1 MKLPGGSRALSG
13 GRRAGQARNG
23 IFQSVGALL
32 DYIGHSWGERREGG
46 VREGGRFEVM
56 DLVSGSFAGE
66 FNQNWRTEINDSTYR
81 AQKWMPR
88 PSGDLSLLTARR
100 F

>member
-1 MKLPGGSRALSG
+1 MKLSGGSRALSG

-32 DYIGHSWGERREGG
+32 DYIGRSWGERREGG
-46 VREGGRFEVM
+46 AREEGRFEVM
-56 DLVSGSFAGE
+56 GLVSGSFAGE
-66 FNQNWRTEINDSTYR
+66 FNRNWRTEINDSTSR
-81 AQKWMPR
+81 AQKWTPGS
-88 PSGDLSLLTARR
+88 PGDLSLLTARR

>member
-1 MKLPGGSRALSG
+1 MKLSGGSRALSG

-32 DYIGHSWGERREGG
+32 DYLGRSWGERREGG
-46 VREGGRFEVM
+46 VREEGRFEVM
-56 DLVSGSFAGE
+56 DLAGE
-66 FNQNWRTEINDSTYR
+66 FNQNWRPEINDSTSR
-81 AQKWMPR
+81 AQKWTPGS
-88 PSGDLSLLTARR
+88 SGDLSLLTARR